1 MANILHLVLHLT
13 QNCKTADKTLTLI
26 TSSLKGQ
33 PGARSSRL
41 RRVREGSD
49 HFVSFVRSHSLNFC
63 KWLFS
68 RLEPVTSWSQGNSFT
83 AAPRL
88 PF

>member
-1 MANILHLVLHLT
+1 MANILHMVLPLT

-49 HFVSFVRSHSLNFC
+49 HFGSFVAVILCISARGCFQDSSL
-63 KWLFS
+63 
-68 RLEPVTSWSQGNSFT
+68 
-83 AAPRL
+83 
-88 PF
+88 